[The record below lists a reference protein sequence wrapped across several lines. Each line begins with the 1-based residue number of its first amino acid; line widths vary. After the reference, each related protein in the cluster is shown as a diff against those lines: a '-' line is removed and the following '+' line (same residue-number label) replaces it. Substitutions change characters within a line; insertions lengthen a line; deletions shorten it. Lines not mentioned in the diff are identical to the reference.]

1 MSSILEKIKFY
12 SAHIIFILICIN
24 DSIFINTW
32 IAPGPIINIKYILV
46 FYFSFFDKG
55 RFSIT
60 FLFFVGLIFD
70 SLQGMPFGMTSI
82 CFILLSILAA
92 YLKQRRT
99 QINFQNEFIAFAISL
114 FVTQI
119 VSVIILN
126 YFSPIPF
133 EYLLLAINIIV
144 SLVFYP
150 VIRTLLR
157 VFYHY

>member
-12 SAHIIFILICIN
+12 SAHIIFVLICIN

-70 SLQGMPFGMTSI
+70 SLQGMPFGMTSV
-82 CFILLSILAA
+82 CFIFLSILAA

-126 YFSPIPF
+126 YFSQIPF

-150 VIRTLLR
+150 VIRTLLK